1 MTGQADGHTP
11 AVPGEIGR
19 GPLGR
24 VAVTGHWLLV
34 ITGCFLLTSSPGLA
48 AALLLETTP
57 GSLPVLAVLLLPVPV
72 ALSATL
78 WAWRR
83 RSRDRDAAPWPSFRR
98 GLGLTWRDSLRVAA
112 PVLGAL
118 TVLGWTVLNIGAAGT
133 PQGYA
138 WLLLGIGA
146 GILVVGVQALVIA
159 TFFTFRYRDL
169 WRLAAFHVFRK
180 PLVTLSVV
188 AAGVCA
194 GALLWFTNEAVLL
207 LATPTLARLL
217 LLYEEPMLRSVE
229 HDFVQDANR
238 QLPTTPPSA

>member
-1 MTGQADGHTP
+1 MTGSAGPTP
-11 AVPGEIGR
+11 ALPGEIGR

-24 VAVTGHWLLV
+24 AMVTGHWLLV

-57 GSLPVLAVLLLPVPV
+57 GSLPVLAVLLLPVAV

-83 RSRDRDAAPWPSFRR
+83 RTQDRDATPWPTYRR

-118 TVLGWTVLNIGAAGT
+118 TVVGWTVLNIGAAGT

-138 WLLLGIGA
+138 WLLLAIGA
-146 GILVVGVQALVIA
+146 GVLVLGVQTLVIA

-180 PLVTLSVV
+180 PLVTLSVL
-188 AAGVCA
+188 ATAVCA
-194 GALLWFTNEAVLL
+194 GAILWFTNEAVLML
-207 LATPTLARLL
+207 TAPVLTRLL
-217 LLYEEPMLRSVE
+217 LIYEEPMLRSVE
-229 HDFVQDANR
+229 KDFVQGTDHEVS
-238 QLPTTPPSA
+238 PPS